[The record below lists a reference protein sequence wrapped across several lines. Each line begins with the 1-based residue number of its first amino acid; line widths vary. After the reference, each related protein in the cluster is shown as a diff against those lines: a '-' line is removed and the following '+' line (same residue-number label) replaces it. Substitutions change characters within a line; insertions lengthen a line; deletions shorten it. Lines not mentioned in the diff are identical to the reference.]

1 MIQSIGGTLYNYVW
15 FALNLW
21 HLLLIDD
28 SLAQISIMYENSDQ
42 FWSNK
47 RHINVTQFLLSC
59 LLILYVCISNVDKK
73 HQFWVSCG
81 QGKYR
86 TITIAQNFRTI
97 YFIGCMKISLLE
109 LAFDYLDCS
118 LKEVSCQHH
127 LITWKV
133 IEYYVSFQ

>member
-1 MIQSIGGTLYNYVW
+1 MEFCIITYNLY
-15 FALNLW
+15 
-21 HLLLIDD
+21 HLLLFED
-28 SLAQISIMYENSDQ
+28 SLAQISIMYENSNQ

-59 LLILYVCISNVDKK
+59 LLIMYVCISNVDKK

-118 LKEVSCQHH
+118 LKE
-127 LITWKV
+127 LFANITWLLGTLSNITYHFNK
-133 IEYYVSFQ
+133 YVSNEII